1 MNICSYV
8 YFNRIHKV
16 CQEELSKYIMTIND
30 RKIACTHNTREQAI
44 STYLSSI

>member
-16 CQEELSKYIMTIND
+16 CQEELSIYIMTIND
-30 RKIACTHNTREQAI
+30 RKIAYTHD
-44 STYLSSI
+44 S